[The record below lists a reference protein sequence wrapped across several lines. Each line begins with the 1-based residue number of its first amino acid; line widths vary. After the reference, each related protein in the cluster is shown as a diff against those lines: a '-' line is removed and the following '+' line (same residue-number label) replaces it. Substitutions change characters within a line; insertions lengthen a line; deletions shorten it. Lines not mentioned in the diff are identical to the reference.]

1 MLATV
6 HRRERQR
13 AAHQMQMQ
21 SLRQE
26 LEHELQRMKE
36 LCACL
41 VEELRAEK
49 QQLAIGIHSPSE
61 EEESARRNERIEQ
74 LTAQIKDM
82 LLAAM
87 RNLHK

>member
-1 MLATV
+1 MRVTV

-13 AAHQMQMQ
+13 AAHEMQLQ

-26 LEHELQRMKE
+26 HEHELQRMKE

-41 VEELRAEK
+41 QGELRAEK

-61 EEESARRNERIEQ
+61 EEESARRTERIQ
-74 LTAQIKDM
+74 
-82 LLAAM
+82 
-87 RNLHK
+87 